1 MALSQSRCIH
11 HQDGVTTEAQADP
24 EERETRAERAQTS
37 ITS

>member
-1 MALSQSRCIH
+1 MALQVIGVEANTPSQKGH
-11 HQDGVTTEAQADP
+11 P